1 MDEPFDMGVMQ
12 GVMMYMT
19 PVALLLFGGV
29 AFWFGYR
36 VFGTMLMIGMAAL
49 LAWVV
54 AGRFVM

>member
-1 MDEPFDMGVMQ
+1 MGVMQ
-12 GVMMYMT
+12 GVTMYML
-19 PVALLLFGGV
+19 PVALLLFGGA

-36 VFGTMLMIGMAAL
+36 VFGTVLMIGMAAL